1 MPIDRESTLRQAEK
15 LQREGR
21 IDLAIAEYVR
31 LVAEQPRDWNS
42 INALGDLYLRTG
54 NVERAVGQFTQIAD
68 HLFGEGFLP
77 KAAAVYK
84 KALKAKPDQ
93 EHALLRLSEIA
104 AAQELL
110 ADARAHLRRLW
121 ELRSERGDE
130 DAAAECLV
138 RLASLPEAD
147 VETRLTGGRAAR
159 MLGDTQRA
167 AGFFRSAAA
176 DLEKAGRSA
185 AALDARAQV
194 VALDPSDV
202 ALRRR
207 LVGQYVAAGQ
217 LEEAGLLL
225 DADTAAGDP
234 ELLLALASLELARQD
249 DAAACA
255 ALTRFVAL
263 APDRVADVLR
273 LAGDLGRAGEPERA
287 FACSS
292 IVVDAAVVRE
302 EWDSAIDVLQ
312 SFLVHGAH
320 IPALVKLVHVSEKA
334 GAEEILQEAQERL
347 LGAYLDSA
355 QGTEAQVIAEA
366 LLTRAPGSEGQ
377 VQQLRRALEL
387 AGADDP
393 DAGVRAVLDRLAPPA
408 PVVDVPERDVL
419 VEDELLAGPLEEITV
434 VTIDDDD
441 VPMISMDDAL
451 ADFEALTAPA
461 VPQPPGAHEAPPPD
475 ALAAEES
482 RPEEPVEIDL
492 SDLMSSLRSSPQPP
506 APAGAGKEEPGS
518 DLQDLQ
524 SVLNAMRPRSA
535 DSQNLTDGASV
546 YERGLQR
553 LERGQVQEG
562 LADLVEATRAPAMR
576 FPAAARL
583 GREYITRGQMQEG
596 IEWLGRAAELPAP
609 TRAAGLEVL
618 YDLAAAL
625 DAIGEGVRALAVLM
639 EINVEDPGYRDVA
652 RRLEVLARVEDER
665 RG

>member
-42 INALGDLYLRTG
+42 LNALGDLYLRTG
-54 NVERAVGQFTQIAD
+54 DVERAVGQFTQIAD

-84 KALKAKPDQ
+84 KALKAKPDH

-130 DAAAECLV
+130 EAAAECLV

-159 MLGDTQRA
+159 MLGDAQRA
-167 AGFFRSAAA
+167 AAFFRSAAG
-176 DLEKAGRSA
+176 DLEKAGRRA

-202 ALRRR
+202 ALRRQ
-207 LVGQYVAAGQ
+207 LVSQYVAAGQ
-217 LEEAGLLL
+217 MEEAGRLL
-225 DADTAAGDP
+225 DADTAGADP
-234 ELLLALASLELARQD
+234 DLLLALASLELARKD

-255 ALTRFVAL
+255 ALTKFAGL
-263 APDRVADVLR
+263 APDRVSDVLR

-292 IVVDAAVVRE
+292 VVVDAAVGRAD
-302 EWDSAIDVLQ
+302 WDRAIDVLQ

-320 IPALVKLVHVSEKA
+320 IPALVKLVSVSESA

-347 LGAYLDSA
+347 LEAYLD
-355 QGTEAQVIAEA
+355 GGEGPEAQVLAEA
-366 LLTRAPGSEGQ
+366 LLTRAPGSTVHAQ
-377 VQQLRRALEL
+377 RLRRALEL

-393 DAGVRAVLDRLAPPA
+393 DAGVRAVLDRLAPPV
-408 PVVDVPERDVL
+408 PVVAAPEGDFL
-419 VEDELLAGPLEEITV
+419 VEDDLLAGPLEDITV

-441 VPMISMDDAL
+441 VPMMSMDDAM
-451 ADFEALTAPA
+451 AAFETLTAPA
-461 VPQPPGAHEAPPPD
+461 VQPPPVVPEAPPP
-475 ALAAEES
+475 EVPH
-482 RPEEPVEIDL
+482 PEEPVEIDL
-492 SDLMSSLRSSPQPP
+492 SDVMASLRSSSPQAP
-506 APAGAGKEEPGS
+506 APAAAGEDDLVS
-518 DLQDLQ
+518 DLSDLE

-535 DSQNLTDGASV
+535 DYQSVTDGASV
-546 YERGLQR
+546 YERGVQR
-553 LERGQVQEG
+553 LEQGQVQEG
-562 LADLVEATRAPAMR
+562 LADLVEATRVPAMR

-583 GREYITRGQMQEG
+583 GREYITRGQTQAG
-596 IEWLGRAAELPAP
+596 IDWLERAADMPAP
-609 TRAAGLEVL
+609 TRDAGLGVL

-625 DAIGEGVRALAVLM
+625 DTSGERARALAVLM
-639 EINVEDPGYRDVA
+639 EINAEDPGYRDVA
-652 RRLEVLARVEDER
+652 RRLEVLARAEDER